1 MSYRGPRLVRRTSEN
16 LPNLKNSAVWDLQ
29 ILIGQQIQIS
39 NILKKNSDE

>member
-1 MSYRGPRLVRRTSEN
+1 MSSNAHLFCFN
-16 LPNLKNSAVWDLQ
+16 IALNDLQ